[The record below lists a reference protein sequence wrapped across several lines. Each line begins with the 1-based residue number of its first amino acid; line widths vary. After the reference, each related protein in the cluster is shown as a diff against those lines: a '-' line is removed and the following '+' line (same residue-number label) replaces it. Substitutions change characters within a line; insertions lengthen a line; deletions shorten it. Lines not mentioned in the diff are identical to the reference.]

1 MAATTMTKDLGFSN
15 TVFGFGAGLFFLGYF
30 LAEIPSNLLLNKVGA
45 RRWISRILI
54 TWGIVSGLTAFVWN
68 DWSFYGIR
76 FLLGVAEAGFYPGV
90 VLYLTWWFPSHYRTR
105 MMALFQSA
113 QTISLII
120 GPPIGGLLLQ
130 LHGALG
136 LAGWQWLFVTEAL
149 PSIIMCV
156 VTWRLLTDRPKDA
169 SWLRP
174 NQKAWLIER
183 LEAERAQRD
192 SIRKFSLAQAF
203 YNPKVV
209 LISIAYIG
217 TNAVSYVLVF
227 FLPLIVKGLGV
238 SANYIGVTSAL
249 PYVFAIVALNYWG
262 WHSDKTGERTWH
274 AAGACLLCSAGLA
287 GCIVIGVGHPVM
299 IMIALIF
306 AVMGQQSISSPFWA
320 MPSALLTGTAA
331 AGGIAMINAVG
342 GLGGWFGPSLFGFV
356 KDVSGSDNTALLCL
370 ALAPVMSAILLVVV
384 GQDRRMERIPTR
396 K

>member
-1 MAATTMTKDLGFSN
+1 
-15 TVFGFGAGLFFLGYF
+15 
-30 LAEIPSNLLLNKVGA
+30 
-45 RRWISRILI
+45 
-54 TWGIVSGLTAFVWN
+54 
-68 DWSFYGIR
+68 
-76 FLLGVAEAGFYPGV
+76 
-90 VLYLTWWFPSHYRTR
+90 
-105 MMALFQSA
+105 
-113 QTISLII
+113 
-120 GPPIGGLLLQ
+120 LLQ

-183 LEAERAQRD
+183 LEAERAQRE